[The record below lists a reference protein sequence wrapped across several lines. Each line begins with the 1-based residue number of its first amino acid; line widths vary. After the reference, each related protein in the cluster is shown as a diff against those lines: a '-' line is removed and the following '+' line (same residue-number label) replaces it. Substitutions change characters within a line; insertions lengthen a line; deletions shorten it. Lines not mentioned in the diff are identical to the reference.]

1 MILFII
7 GMFVGTVIGIFSIA
21 IVAANKDKNDEK

>member
-7 GMFVGTVIGIFSIA
+7 GMFVGAVIGIFSIA

>member
-7 GMFVGTVIGIFSIA
+7 GMFIGAVIGVFSIA